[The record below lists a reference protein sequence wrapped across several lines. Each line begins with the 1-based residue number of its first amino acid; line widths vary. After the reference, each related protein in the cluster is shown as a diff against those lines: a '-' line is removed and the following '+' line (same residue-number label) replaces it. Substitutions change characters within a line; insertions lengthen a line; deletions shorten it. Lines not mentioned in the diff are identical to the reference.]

1 MTKPSVLV
9 IGGGPS
15 EEREISS
22 LSSKAVYNA
31 LKSLTYKVEYFD
43 WDGSTVWLK
52 DNLKRFDVVL
62 PILHGEGG
70 EDGVIQKILEDADV
84 LFLGSKSEV
93 SKLCF
98 DKGLSREKMKRL
110 GIMVPDGE
118 LVNESE
124 YQNHPLIKQPHVLK
138 PYNGGS
144 SIDTYILADPKDRPA
159 KLVAESFKKHTTMLL
174 EQYIDGVEIT
184 VPMLGGKCLP
194 IIEIHPPKNGTF
206 DYVNKYN
213 GATQELCPA
222 ESLSLEQ
229 QTIAKDYAL
238 KIYNDFGCR
247 HLARIDMIVTPD
259 NIYVLEVN
267 TLPGMTERSLF
278 PKSPAAIGMDFS
290 SLVVQLVELAQKGDK

>member
-1 MTKPSVLV
+1 
-9 IGGGPS
+9 
-15 EEREISS
+15 
-22 LSSKAVYNA
+22 
-31 LKSLTYKVEYFD
+31 
-43 WDGSTVWLK
+43 
-52 DNLKRFDVVL
+52 
-62 PILHGEGG
+62 
-70 EDGVIQKILEDADV
+70 
-84 LFLGSKSEV
+84 
-93 SKLCF
+93 
-98 DKGLSREKMKRL
+98 
-110 GIMVPDGE
+110 
-118 LVNESE
+118 
-124 YQNHPLIKQPHVLK
+124 
-138 PYNGGS
+138 
-144 SIDTYILADPKDRPA
+144 
-159 KLVAESFKKHTTMLL
+159 MLL